1 MATLQLT
8 QVYLEPR
15 QKAALQRR
23 AKAKGTKVAE
33 EIRKAVDAYLAGV
46 TAEELELLDAAT
58 RTAKIH
64 LDQMVAELEGV
75 NRRVDAALDEM
86 DRTRAESPVARYEAS
101 GESDHRVDGP
111 ALQCGRGPGAV
122 G

>member
-15 QKAALQRR
+15 QKVALQRR

-33 EIRKAVDAYLAGV
+33 EIRKAIDAYLAGV

-58 RTAKIH
+58 RTAKVQ
-64 LDQMVAELEGV
+64 LDEMVAELEGV

-86 DRTRAESPVARYEAS
+86 DRIRAESPVARYEVK
-101 GESDHRVDGP
+101 R
-111 ALQCGRGPGAV
+111 
-122 G
+122 

>member
-33 EIRKAVDAYLAGV
+33 EIRKAVDAYLAGI
-46 TAEELELLDAAT
+46 TAEELELLDLAT
-58 RTAKIH
+58 RAAKAH
-64 LDQMVAELEGV
+64 LDAMATDLERV
-75 NRRVDAALDEM
+75 NRRVDSALAEM
-86 DRTRAESPVARYEAS
+86 DRIRAESPVARYEVK
-101 GESDHRVDGP
+101 R
-111 ALQCGRGPGAV
+111 
-122 G
+122 

>member
-1 MATLQLT
+1 MATLRLT

-23 AKAKGTKVAE
+23 ARAKGTKVAE

-58 RTAKIH
+58 RAAK
-64 LDQMVAELEGV
+64 LDLDRMAADLERV
-75 NRRVDAALDEM
+75 NRRVDAALAEM
-86 DRTRAESPVARYEAS
+86 DRVRAESPVARYEVK
-101 GESDHRVDGP
+101 R
-111 ALQCGRGPGAV
+111 
-122 G
+122 

>member
-58 RTAKIH
+58 RTAKVQ
-64 LDQMVAELEGV
+64 LDEMVAELEGV

-86 DRTRAESPVARYEAS
+86 DRIRAESPVARYEVK
-101 GESDHRVDGP
+101 R
-111 ALQCGRGPGAV
+111 
-122 G
+122 

>member
-15 QKAALQRR
+15 QKTALQKR

-58 RTAKIH
+58 RAAKIQ
-64 LDQMVAELEGV
+64 LDEMASDLEGV
-75 NRRVDAALDEM
+75 NRRVDAALREM
-86 DRTRAESPVARYEAS
+86 DRIRAESPVAHYEVK
-101 GESDHRVDGP
+101 R
-111 ALQCGRGPGAV
+111 
-122 G
+122 

>member
-33 EIRKAVDAYLAGV
+33 EIRKAIDAYLAGI

-58 RTAKIH
+58 RAAKVQ
-64 LDQMVAELEGV
+64 LDEMAAELDGV
-75 NRRVDAALDEM
+75 NRRVDAALGEM
-86 DRTRAESPVARYEAS
+86 DRLRAESPVARYEVK
-101 GESDHRVDGP
+101 R
-111 ALQCGRGPGAV
+111 
-122 G
+122 

>member
-58 RTAKIH
+58 RAAKIH
-64 LDQMVAELEGV
+64 LDEMVAELEGV

-86 DRTRAESPVARYEAS
+86 DRIRAESPVARYEAK
-101 GESDHRVDGP
+101 R
-111 ALQCGRGPGAV
+111 
-122 G
+122 

>member
-58 RTAKIH
+58 RTAKVQ
-64 LDQMVAELEGV
+64 LDEMAAELEGV
-75 NRRVDAALDEM
+75 NRRVDAALEEM
-86 DRTRAESPVARYEAS
+86 DRIRAESPVARY
-101 GESDHRVDGP
+101 
-111 ALQCGRGPGAV
+111 AV
-122 G
+122 KR

>member
-58 RTAKIH
+58 RAAKVD
-64 LDQMVAELEGV
+64 LDQMAADLERM
-75 NRRVDAALDEM
+75 NRRVDATLAEM
-86 DRTRAESPVARYEAS
+86 DRVRAESPVARYEVK
-101 GESDHRVDGP
+101 R
-111 ALQCGRGPGAV
+111 
-122 G
+122 

>member
-15 QKAALQRR
+15 QKAALQKR

-58 RTAKIH
+58 RTAKVQ
-64 LDQMVAELEGV
+64 LEEMAAELDGV

-86 DRTRAESPVARYEAS
+86 DRIRAESPVARHEVK
-101 GESDHRVDGP
+101 R
-111 ALQCGRGPGAV
+111 
-122 G
+122 

>member
-15 QKAALQRR
+15 QKAALRKR

-58 RTAKIH
+58 RAAKLD
-64 LDQMVAELEGV
+64 LDQIAADLERV
-75 NRRVDAALDEM
+75 NRRVDAALAEM
-86 DRTRAESPVARYEAS
+86 DRVRAESPVARYEVK
-101 GESDHRVDGP
+101 R
-111 ALQCGRGPGAV
+111 
-122 G
+122 

>member
-15 QKAALQRR
+15 QKAALQKR

-33 EIRKAVDAYLAGV
+33 EIRNAVDAYLAGL

-58 RTAKIH
+58 RTAKVQ
-64 LDQMVAELEGV
+64 LDEMVAELEGV
-75 NRRVDAALDEM
+75 NRRVDAALELM
-86 DRTRAESPVARYEAS
+86 DRIRAESPVAHYEVK
-101 GESDHRVDGP
+101 R
-111 ALQCGRGPGAV
+111 
-122 G
+122 

>member
-58 RTAKIH
+58 RAAKVD
-64 LDQMVAELEGV
+64 LDQMAADLERV
-75 NRRVDAALDEM
+75 NRRVDATLAEM
-86 DRTRAESPVARYEAS
+86 DRVRAESPVARYEVK
-101 GESDHRVDGP
+101 R
-111 ALQCGRGPGAV
+111 
-122 G
+122 

>member
-15 QKAALQRR
+15 QKAALQKR

-58 RTAKIH
+58 RTAKLH
-64 LDQMVAELEGV
+64 LDAMAAELDGV
-75 NRRVDAALDEM
+75 NRRVDAALEEM
-86 DRTRAESPVARYEAS
+86 DRIRAESPVAHYVVKR
-101 GESDHRVDGP
+101 
-111 ALQCGRGPGAV
+111 
-122 G
+122 

>member
-58 RTAKIH
+58 RAAKLH
-64 LDQMVAELEGV
+64 LDAMASDLERV
-75 NRRVDAALDEM
+75 NRRVDSALAEM
-86 DRTRAESPVARYEAS
+86 DRIRAESPVARYEVK
-101 GESDHRVDGP
+101 R
-111 ALQCGRGPGAV
+111 
-122 G
+122 

>member
-58 RTAKIH
+58 RTAKVQ
-64 LDQMVAELEGV
+64 LDEMAAELEGV

-86 DRTRAESPVARYEAS
+86 DRIRAKSPVARYEVK
-101 GESDHRVDGP
+101 R
-111 ALQCGRGPGAV
+111 
-122 G
+122 

>member
-58 RTAKIH
+58 RAAKLD
-64 LDQMVAELEGV
+64 LDQMATDLERV
-75 NRRVDAALDEM
+75 NRRVDAALAEM
-86 DRTRAESPVARYEAS
+86 DRVRAESPVARYEVK
-101 GESDHRVDGP
+101 R
-111 ALQCGRGPGAV
+111 
-122 G
+122 

>member
-15 QKAALQRR
+15 QKAALRKR

-58 RTAKIH
+58 RSAKIQ
-64 LDQMVAELEGV
+64 LDEMAAELDEV
-75 NRRVDAALDEM
+75 NRRVDAALEEM
-86 DRTRAESPVARYEAS
+86 DRIRAESPMARYK
-101 GESDHRVDGP
+101 VD
-111 ALQCGRGPGAV
+111 R
-122 G
+122 